1 LLQVRGL
8 AKSFGP
14 GAPLLQEVSLDV
26 AAGEW
31 VAIVGES
38 GCGKSTLLNI
48 VAGLDRPDAGE
59 VRLDGRMVDYADD
72 ESLAL
77 WRRRHLGFVFQ
88 AFHLLPYLTVGEN
101 VALPLALLGSGARER
116 AARAAQLLASVGLA
130 GFEARRP
137 GTLSGGET
145 QRAAIARALA
155 HSPRLVLA
163 DEPTGNL
170 DEAAAATVLDCL
182 ATAVRRAGAA
192 ALMVTHSPLAAARAD
207 RVLALSHG
215 RLAPATPSRG
225 RRPGDASPPVEG
237 PGSGR

>member
-1 LLQVRGL
+1 VLEVQGL
-8 AKSFGP
+8 SKSFAP
-14 GAPLLQEVSLDV
+14 ASPLLDCVDLSV

-38 GCGKSTLLNI
+38 GSGKSTLLNI

-59 VRLDGRMVDYADD
+59 VRLDGKPVDYADD
-72 ESLAL
+72 EALAL

-101 VALPLALLGSGARER
+101 VALPQALLGAGASER
-116 AARAAQLLASVGLA
+116 AERAAQLLASVGLA

-137 GTLSGGET
+137 GTLSGGEM
-145 QRAAIARALA
+145 QRAAIARALS
-155 HSPRLVLA
+155 HSPRLILA

-170 DEAAAATVLDCL
+170 DAAAAAVVLDCL
-182 ATAVRRAGAA
+182 GDAVRRAGAA

-207 RVLALSHG
+207 RVLRLAQG
-215 RLAPATPSRG
+215 RLAP
-225 RRPGDASPPVEG
+225 
-237 PGSGR
+237 